1 MSPTGVHLNESGLAP
16 LKSIYGRLG
25 GKGVNFGICLS
36 ALGVSYVTS
45 NDEAVVK

>member
-1 MSPTGVHLNESGLAP
+1 MT
-16 LKSIYGRLG
+16 KSQMHTYTWTSHFMYIRLG
-25 GKGVNFGICLS
+25 RKGVNFGICLS